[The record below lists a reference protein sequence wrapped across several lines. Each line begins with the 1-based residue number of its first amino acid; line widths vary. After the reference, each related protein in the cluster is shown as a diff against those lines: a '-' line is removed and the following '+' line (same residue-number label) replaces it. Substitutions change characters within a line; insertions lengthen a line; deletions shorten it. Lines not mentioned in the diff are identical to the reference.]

1 MDGEI
6 VAYDK
11 IDKKILS
18 FNEITLKKK
27 SNEVDI
33 VYIFM
38 KSNFIK
44 IS

>member
-38 KSNFIK
+38 ISNFIK